1 MKIKKRT
8 IIAIII
14 TLFVIVATNKLWLVL
29 KPTQLDVSFYSP
41 IKYQVKAMFNKK
53 YKQFDEKEFNNKI
66 NQVKFNIYTKSFK
79 RISLNFYTTEEFEN
93 TKLEIKS
100 IEAEGQKGKLELD
113 KFKSAYNVLLEVKD
127 NKLII
132 TPKTNSFEI
141 YYDKPLKK
149 HLSFKLEFLTLITI
163 AILTFLLSYKLTNY
177 LADFSVI
184 KNQSRI
190 DIVFLATFFILLS
203 IPIIMLDER
212 NNADFILRRERRA
225 ANKYC
230 PLFTPHGINYNFGKD
245 FEAWFDDRIFGRKML
260 IDSKF
265 LIFMDREGKRSIIGK
280 NKFLFYKKENSIE
293 NYQNIN
299 LFTPEELSRIADYLV
314 LVNNYCKK
322 HNKKF
327 YFVIAPD
334 KNKIYGEYYPGYYKK
349 IRPDSKSRANQLKNY
364 LEKNTN
370 VKVIYLYDTL
380 MKNKDK
386 GILYYKGDTHWNQL
400 GAYFGYE
407 EIMKRL
413 IKDGIKAIPI
423 KIDTNKDLLY
433 TTIAVG
439 DLHDL
444 PKIVLKQDK
453 TQYPVFSIDTN
464 AYAYKKII
472 EEEKAEIIK
481 TKKNIAALNLC
492 MYRDSFGESMI
503 PLFSNTFRNVI
514 YYPRSNIKTK
524 EIKNFDIVIL
534 ELVERN
540 IYRIRD
546 LKFEE
551 DE

>member
-1 MKIKKRT
+1 
-8 IIAIII
+8 
-14 TLFVIVATNKLWLVL
+14 
-29 KPTQLDVSFYSP
+29 
-41 IKYQVKAMFNKK
+41 
-53 YKQFDEKEFNNKI
+53 
-66 NQVKFNIYTKSFK
+66 
-79 RISLNFYTTEEFEN
+79 
-93 TKLEIKS
+93 
-100 IEAEGQKGKLELD
+100 
-113 KFKSAYNVLLEVKD
+113 
-127 NKLII
+127 
-132 TPKTNSFEI
+132 
-141 YYDKPLKK
+141 
-149 HLSFKLEFLTLITI
+149 
-163 AILTFLLSYKLTNY
+163 
-177 LADFSVI
+177 
-184 KNQSRI
+184 
-190 DIVFLATFFILLS
+190 
-203 IPIIMLDER
+203 
-212 NNADFILRRERRA
+212 
-225 ANKYC
+225 
-230 PLFTPHGINYNFGKD
+230 
-245 FEAWFDDRIFGRKML
+245 
-260 IDSKF
+260 
-265 LIFMDREGKRSIIGK
+265 
-280 NKFLFYKKENSIE
+280 
-293 NYQNIN
+293 
-299 LFTPEELSRIADYLV
+299 
-314 LVNNYCKK
+314 
-322 HNKKF
+322 
-327 YFVIAPD
+327 
-334 KNKIYGEYYPGYYKK
+334 
-349 IRPDSKSRANQLKNY
+349 
-364 LEKNTN
+364 
-370 VKVIYLYDTL
+370 

-386 GILYYKGDTHWNQL
+386 GFLYYKEDTHWNQL

-492 MYRDSFGESMI
+492 MYRDSFSESMI

-514 YYPRSNIKTK
+514 YYPRSNIKAK